1 MGSSLSLEPLSW
13 PGGPRGTRGSSPPG
27 MTNPPLTT
35 SPMGGP
41 APADMIQE
49 CSQKGSSLCTCVIC
63 VFVSLGAIALDTGRQ
78 EVETR
83 DVYFLYVL
91 SRTS

>member
-41 APADMIQE
+41 AQADMIQE
-49 CSQKGSSLCTCVIC
+49 CSQTSSLCTCVIC